1 VETLQEYLLSFV
13 TENKKQLFHS
23 RLEERTRHLTVVLE
37 DIFQPQ
43 NTNAVLRTA
52 DCFGIQDVHVIENTN
67 GYDINPR
74 VLRGALKWLDLTR
87 YNLHQDNTM
96 VCLQRLKQKGYLIVA
111 TSPSPHSIPLH
122 EMPLDRPMA
131 LVFGNEKQGI
141 SQVVKREA
149 DIHMHI
155 PMYGFTESLNVSVSA
170 AICLHHLTTEL
181 RRSQVN
187 WRMSDAER
195 AELLYQWTRK
205 VLKDPDGL
213 EKRFRIEV
221 K

>member
-1 VETLQEYLLSFV
+1 LETLQEYLLSFV
-13 TENKKQLFHS
+13 TENKRQLFHS
-23 RLEERTRHLTVVLE
+23 RLKERTRYLTIVLE

-67 GYDINPR
+67 AYDINPR

-87 YNLHQDNTM
+87 YNQHQDNTM
-96 VCLQRLKQKGYLIVA
+96 VCLQRLKLKGYQIVA
-111 TSPSPHSIPLH
+111 TSPNANSISLHDLPL
-122 EMPLDRPMA
+122 ERPMA

-141 SQVVKREA
+141 SEVVKREA
-149 DIHMHI
+149 DIHTHI
-155 PMYGFTESLNVSVSA
+155 PMYGFTESLNISVSA

-181 RRSQVN
+181 RKSNVN
-187 WRMSDAER
+187 WQLSEADR
-195 AELLYQWTRK
+195 ADLLYDWTRK

-213 EKRFRIEV
+213 EKRFWEV
-221 K
+221 QK